1 MNSSSSG
8 VLRQPFIAN
17 DPHVMGSAEQFYVDP
32 VTAKRSE
39 DARKAG
45 YQQGFADGAK
55 AAETAA
61 RRSAE
66 MAAQRLRDAAHQAV
80 AELSATTVMLIPELV
95 DVAVAIAKH
104 IVSEVP
110 DQLSAS
116 LVERIGAAL
125 DLIDD
130 EQLTVF
136 VSPSDVGEVQ
146 AGFGAAPTLTV
157 ATDQSLAQ
165 GEARIEGQWTRAD
178 LTIPTAWRLVE
189 EAIRG

>member
-1 MNSSSSG
+1 MSSSSSG
-8 VLRQPFIAN
+8 VLRQPSIAD

-32 VTAKRSE
+32 VTAKRAE

-45 YQQGFADGAK
+45 YHQGFADGAK
-55 AAETAA
+55 SAESAA

-80 AELSATTVMLIPELV
+80 ADLSATTIMLVPGLV
-95 DVAVAIAKH
+95 EAAVAIAKH
-104 IVSEVP
+104 MVAEVP
-110 DQLSAS
+110 EQLSAS
-116 LVERIGAAL
+116 LVERISEAL

-136 VSPSDVGEVQ
+136 VAPPDLGEVQ

-157 ATDQSLAQ
+157 ATDQSLEQ

-189 EAIRG
+189 EALRG